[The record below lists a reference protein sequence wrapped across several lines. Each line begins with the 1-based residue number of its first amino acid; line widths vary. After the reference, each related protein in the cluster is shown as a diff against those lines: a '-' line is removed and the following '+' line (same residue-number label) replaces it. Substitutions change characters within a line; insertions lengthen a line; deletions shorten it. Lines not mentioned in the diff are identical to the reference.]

1 MHGIIRQIVS
11 KTGEGDLDF
20 MKKILVKDL
29 REGMITAE
37 DIYSID
43 GQLILSKD
51 YVLDSSSIQRLDSF
65 ALYSIRIQDK
75 MAPVAEPLTQPP
87 SAKERVRANPEF
99 RAFKASFEENVET
112 LKIKLNQVVTA
123 NSNFDA
129 ENLLSQTLSLIG
141 RSEQSS
147 ISMMDMILNMRD
159 YDDSTYAHMVN
170 CAILCNIFA
179 GWLRMSQSERIL
191 ATTCGLFHDI
201 GNLRITEE
209 ILKKPGPLTARE
221 KEVVKR
227 HTTEGYNILGVQSL
241 DPEVK
246 NAALMH
252 HERCDGT
259 GYPYGF
265 TQDKMS
271 RFAKMIAIVDVYN
284 AMTSKRVY
292 RKAICPFQVI
302 EQLQDEE
309 FSKYDPEMMIT
320 FLKNVSNSFIGNRV
334 RLSNGIEG
342 EVIFIHPDNLYR
354 PTIQCGQKFLD
365 LSMHRDIKVIAII

>member
-1 MHGIIRQIVS
+1 MV
-11 KTGEGDLDF
+11 
-20 MKKILVKDL
+20 
-29 REGMITAE
+29 TAE

-51 YVLDSSSIQRLDSF
+51 FVLDAPSIQRLDSF
-65 ALYSIRIQDK
+65 ALYSIRVQDK
-75 MAPVAEPLTQPP
+75 VIPVAEASAQPP
-87 SAKERVRANPEF
+87 SAKEKVRANPEF

-129 ENLLSQTLSLIG
+129 ENLISQTLSLIS
-141 RSEQSS
+141 RTEQSS
-147 ISMMDMILNMRD
+147 ISMMDMLLNMRD

-170 CAILCNIFA
+170 CSILCNIFA
-179 GWLRMSQSERIL
+179 GWLRMNQSERVL

-201 GNLRITEE
+201 GNLRISEE
-209 ILKKPGPLTARE
+209 VLKKPGELTVRE
-221 KEVVKR
+221 REIVKR
-227 HTTEGYNILGVQSL
+227 HTTEGYNILSVQTL

-246 NAALMH
+246 NSALMH
-252 HERCDGT
+252 HERFDGT

-265 TQDKMS
+265 TKDKIS
-271 RFAKMIAIVDVYN
+271 RFARMVAIVDVYN

-302 EQLQDEE
+302 EQLQNDE
-309 FSKYDPEMMIT
+309 FSKYDPEMMLT

-342 EVIFIHPDNLYR
+342 EVIFIHPDNLFR

-365 LSMHRDIKVIAII
+365 LSVHRDLKVVAII

>member
-1 MHGIIRQIVS
+1 
-11 KTGEGDLDF
+11 

-29 REGMITAE
+29 KPGMITAE

-43 GQLILSKD
+43 GQLILSRN
-51 YVLDSSSIQRLDSF
+51 YVLDNESIQRLDAF
-65 ALYSIRIQDK
+65 ALYSIRISDAVSAVK
-75 MAPVAEPLTQPP
+75 EPVALPP
-87 SAKERVRANPEF
+87 SAKEKVRANPEF

-129 ENLLSQTLSLIG
+129 ENLISQTLSLIG
-141 RSEQSS
+141 KSEQSS

-170 CAILCNIFA
+170 CSILCNIFA
-179 GWLRMSQSERIL
+179 GWLRMSHSDRVL

-201 GNLRITEE
+201 GNLRITED
-209 ILKKPGPLTARE
+209 ILKKPGTITVRE
-221 KEVVKR
+221 REVVKR
-227 HTTEGYNILGVQSL
+227 HTTEGYNILAAQNLNS
-241 DPEVK
+241 EVK
-246 NAALMH
+246 NSALMH
-252 HERCDGT
+252 HERCDGS

-265 TQDKMS
+265 SADKIS
-271 RFAKMIAIVDVYN
+271 RFSKMISIVDVYN

-292 RKAICPFQVI
+292 RKAICPFTVI
-302 EQLQDEE
+302 EEMQNDMY
-309 FSKYDPEMMIT
+309 SKYDPDMMMT

-342 EVIFIHPDNLYR
+342 EVVFIHPENLYR

-365 LSMHRDIKVIAII
+365 LSMHKDIKIIAII

>member
-1 MHGIIRQIVS
+1 
-11 KTGEGDLDF
+11 
-20 MKKILVKDL
+20 MKKVLIKDL
-29 REGMITAE
+29 RPGMITAE

-51 YVLDSSSIQRLDSF
+51 FVLDTSSIQRLDSF
-65 ALYSIRIQDK
+65 ALYSIRVADEVA
-75 MAPVAEPLTQPP
+75 APKETAPLPP
-87 SAKERVRANPEF
+87 SQKEKVRSNPEF

-112 LKIKLNQVVTA
+112 LRIKLNQVVTA

-141 RSEQSS
+141 KSEQSS

-170 CAILCNIFA
+170 CSILCNIFA
-179 GWLRMSQSERIL
+179 GWLRMDQQERVL

-201 GNLRITEE
+201 GNLRITED
-209 ILKKPGPLTARE
+209 ILKKPGPLSARE
-221 KEVVKR
+221 KEVIKR
-227 HTTEGYNILGVQSL
+227 HTTEGYNILSAQKL

-252 HERCDGT
+252 HERCDGS

-265 TQDKMS
+265 TADKIS
-271 RFAKMIAIVDVYN
+271 RFSKMIAIVDVYN

-292 RKAICPFQVI
+292 RKAICPFAVI
-302 EQLQDEE
+302 EELQSQE
-309 FSKYDPEMMIT
+309 FSAFDPDMMLT
-320 FLKNVSNSFIGNRV
+320 FLRNVSNSFIGNRV

-342 EVIFIHPDNLYR
+342 EVVFIHPEAISR

-365 LSMHRDIKVIAII
+365 LSAHKELKIFAVI